1 MVKNELTV
9 LGGESM
15 VYVFLGT
22 QWSVLTLL
30 SKRYTNEIMLSKI
43 SSKSSSKE
51 TTLKHLVCNIF
62 LLSRKSMLI
71 IKLV

>member
-22 QWSVLTLL
+22 QWSVLTRL
-30 SKRYTNEIMLSKI
+30 SKRYTNEIILSKI

>member
-30 SKRYTNEIMLSKI
+30 SKRYTNEIILSKI